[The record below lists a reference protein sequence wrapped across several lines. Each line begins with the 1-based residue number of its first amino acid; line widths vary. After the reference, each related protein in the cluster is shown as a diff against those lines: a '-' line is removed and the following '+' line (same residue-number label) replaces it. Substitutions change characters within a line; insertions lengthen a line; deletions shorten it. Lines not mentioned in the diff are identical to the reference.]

1 MFSIKIFKYFYF
13 YKDLFT
19 PITVE
24 NGIFNL
30 PILDDCS
37 DDYFGWLLRI
47 TIPDDYFRWLF
58 WISDS
63 VTFSDD
69 RFGYCSR
76 WRFRMTSLGHEDDWF
91 AH

>member
-13 YKDLFT
+13 YKDLLT

-24 NGIFNL
+24 NCIFNV

-47 TIPDDYFRWLF
+47 TIPDDYFGWLF
-58 WISDS
+58 WMSDS
-63 VTFSDD
+63 DD
-69 RFGYCSR
+69 LFG
-76 WRFRMTSLGHEDDWF
+76 WLFRLLFQMAILND
-91 AH
+91 

>member
-13 YKDLFT
+13 YKNLFT

-63 VTFSDD
+63 VTF
-69 RFGYCSR
+69 
-76 WRFRMTSLGHEDDWF
+76 
-91 AH
+91 